1 MRRSLVLGGLLIAT
15 AAGAQSVVKVGA
27 TLFQTGAEFTDV
39 SAVRLFGDGSM
50 LVADPG
56 AREFVRVTD
65 RGRVRTILGRHG
77 AGPGEYESAQL
88 LLALPNGESALIDP
102 PQNRWMVFDSNGAFL
117 RTRVFG
123 PNERVLRYA
132 EFADPRGNAYGLWF
146 PSAPPAKPER
156 ALLRWTAASG
166 HLDTLA
172 VLAGADM
179 VASAMPAG
187 ANGRPA
193 GVACFFVPYA
203 PQDAWAVTPN
213 GTVAIARAEGQRLEW
228 LDASGRVAATT
239 PMPSVPRVPVSDSA
253 RAAETRAAVRD
264 KMPRVQ
270 PIWSDNALRAVR
282 DGVVWMRRTRAPSES
297 FTEYLE
303 FTKGTGVTRRLRIP
317 GRARIVGHTG
327 DRIVVARRT
336 DDDLQ
341 QLEVYAI
348 PGNPPAASK

>member
-1 MRRSLVLGGLLIAT
+1 MRRVIGLGLWLSAT
-15 AAGAQSVVKVGA
+15 GAGAQPVVSVGA
-27 TLFQTGAEFTDV
+27 PLFQTGADFTDV
-39 SAVRLFGDGSM
+39 SAARLFGDGSL

-56 AREFVRVTD
+56 AREFVRVTGK
-65 RGRVRTILGRHG
+65 GRVRTVIGRHG
-77 AGPGEYESAQL
+77 SGPGEYESAQQ
-88 LLALPNGESALIDP
+88 LLALSASESVLIDP
-102 PQNRWMVFDSNGAFL
+102 PQNRWMVYDSTGAFV

-132 EFADPRGNAYGLWF
+132 EFADARGNAYGLWF

-156 ALLRWTAASG
+156 ALLRWTATTG
-166 HLDTLA
+166 RLDTLA
-172 VLAGADM
+172 VTAGADM

-187 ANGRPA
+187 PNGRPA
-193 GVACFFVPYA
+193 GIAYFFVPYS
-203 PQDAWAVTPN
+203 PQDAWAVTPD
-213 GTVAIARAEGQRLEW
+213 GSVVIARADGERLEW
-228 LDASGRVAATT
+228 RDASGRITSTT
-239 PMPSVPRVPVSDSA
+239 PMPSMPRVPVSDSA

-270 PIWSDNALRAVR
+270 PIWSDNALRAIR
-282 DGVVWMRRTRAPSES
+282 DGAVWMRRTRAPAES

-303 FTKGTGVTRRLRIP
+303 FTKGVGVTRRLRIP
-317 GRARIVGHTG
+317 GRARIVGHSR

-348 PGNPPAASK
+348 PGISPAASK